1 MIPVF
6 IIVYFMFVNMGIV
19 WYLISRKYATPPY
32 VKRVLKPL
40 ETHTLIVHQQPTCPQ
55 PTLLPVYICIDSKL
69 NQRRSSRTID
79 QRRFLQRWL
88 KYMQDTNYKIHVLVP
103 RLHSTLLH
111 EDLCDGMN
119 HQRCTVDLIY
129 DDCLQHSA
137 KDAGY
142 QLECSP
148 NYLLVDSRLAI
159 DISFPTWLTKLKP
172 KTISCL
178 VFSKSNDL
186 NACSEVGY
194 WIPTEFTAYSNNM
207 TLEAQRQGIPI
218 NYTPISIIPP

>member
-6 IIVYFMFVNMGIV
+6 IIVYFMFVNIGIV
-19 WYLISRKYATPPY
+19 GYLISRKYTPLSYP
-32 VKRVLKPL
+32 KKLIKSA
-40 ETHTLIVHQQPTCPQ
+40 ETHALAIHRQQACAQ
-55 PTLLPVYICIDSKL
+55 PAILHVYICMNSKP
-69 NQRRSSRTID
+69 NQQRSSRTID

-111 EDLCDGMN
+111 EDLCDGMSN
-119 HQRCTVDLIY
+119 QHCTVDMIY
-129 DDCLQHSA
+129 DDCLQHAA